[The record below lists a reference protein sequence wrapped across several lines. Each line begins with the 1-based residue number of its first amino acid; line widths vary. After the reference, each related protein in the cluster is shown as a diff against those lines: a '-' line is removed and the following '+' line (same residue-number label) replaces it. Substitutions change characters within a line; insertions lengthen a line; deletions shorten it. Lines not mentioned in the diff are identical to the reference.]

1 MEIKNDMLP
10 FAMKFCIAAAVLL
23 AVFDLAFP
31 YYRQFLKDSV
41 GLFSDVTN
49 LHTSER
55 IYLTFMPYVSLS
67 ALILATPRR
76 TMKERA
82 KFLAAMLVLFYFIDV
97 SFSVLQIVLKGTAI
111 KYYHI
116 LVVQDFFTIA
126 LPIVFWFSLYHRD
139 LIRQEA
145 QHPQEA
151 LTEPR

>member
-1 MEIKNDMLP
+1 MKIKNDMLP
-10 FAMKFCIAAAVLL
+10 FAVKFCVAAAVLL
-23 AVFDLAFP
+23 AAFDLAFP
-31 YYRQFLKDSV
+31 YYMQLVKDSI

-67 ALILATPRR
+67 ALIIATPKR
-76 TMKERA
+76 TMKEKA
-82 KFLAAMLVLFYFIDV
+82 KFLAAMLALFYFIDV
-97 SFSVLQIVLKGTAI
+97 SFSVLQIVLAGTAI

-139 LIRQEA
+139 LIRQEVQPPQA
-145 QHPQEA
+145 QA
-151 LTEPR
+151 EPR